1 MWKTAL
7 DFMTYERSKLAGI
20 LLGIVISMFLVGIQL
35 GLVDKFLE
43 DSTGF
48 LRGNHEYIYV
58 VDYKSPSSS
67 SLLNV
72 DNRVGYELRSI
83 PGVDKV
89 FPVVVSGGT
98 CKFASGSTANVSVI
112 GVQYPEMAGAP
123 KHYTAQ
129 TKLAALQND
138 GAIIIDEDDQSNFE
152 DADIGSYF
160 YLNDNRV
167 MVCGVSQGNDA
178 LGVPYIVTTVERAR
192 QLTGFSTNQVSAF
205 LLKCTSEDPQTQN
218 AVVEEI
224 NRTIPNVRAYTG
236 EGFVNTTKTYN
247 KATNGILGSF
257 YLMITFALVAGSII
271 VALTMFS
278 SVNDRIRD
286 YGTIKAI
293 GGSNRII
300 AKLILWQAVLYAVIG
315 FVFTVMLLVV
325 LKYLLGV
332 TLSAGLLLFLFSMT
346 LIMSLL
352 GSVFC
357 LRKIFKLEPV
367 QIFRM

>member
-7 DFMTYERSKLAGI
+7 DFMLYERSKLAGI

-35 GLVDKFLE
+35 ALVDKFLE

-48 LRGNHEYIYV
+48 LRGNHEYVYV
-58 VDYKSPSSS
+58 VDHKSPSSS
-67 SLLNV
+67 SLLSV

-98 CKFASGSTANVSVI
+98 CQFPTGTTANVSII

-123 KHYTAQ
+123 KQYTAN
-129 TKLAALQND
+129 TNLAALQSD

-152 DADIGSYF
+152 DADVGSSF
-160 YLNDNRV
+160 YLNNNRV
-167 MVCGVSQGNDA
+167 TVSGVSIGNDA
-178 LGVPYIVTTVERAR
+178 LGVPYVVTTIERAR
-192 QLTGFSTNQVSAF
+192 QLSGFSFNQVSAF
-205 LLKCTSEDPQTQN
+205 LLKCTDTSKDAERL
-218 AVVEEI
+218 VVEQI
-224 NRTIPNVRAYTG
+224 NQTIPGVKAYTG
-236 EGFVNTTKTYN
+236 EGFVKATKDYN
-247 KATNGILGSF
+247 KKTNGILGSF
-257 YLMITFALVAGSII
+257 YLMITFALVSGAII
-271 VALTMFS
+271 VGLTMFS

-286 YGTIKAI
+286 YGTVKAI
-293 GGSNRII
+293 GGSNRVI

-315 FVFTVMLLVV
+315 FILTVV
-325 LKYLLGV
+325 LLMILKVLLGV
-332 TLSAGLLLFLFSMT
+332 SLTVGLLLFIFLMT
-346 LIMSLL
+346 LVMSLA
-352 GSVFC
+352 GSIFC